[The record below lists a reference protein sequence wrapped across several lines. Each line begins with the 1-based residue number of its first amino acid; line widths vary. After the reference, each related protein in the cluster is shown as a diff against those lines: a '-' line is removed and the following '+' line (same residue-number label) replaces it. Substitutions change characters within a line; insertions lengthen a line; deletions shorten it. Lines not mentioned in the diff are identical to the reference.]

1 MLKDM
6 RYDLWVDEWRWGL
19 SSLRLSD
26 LWKLATEVIVFTNV
40 YFGRER
46 EREKC
51 AYVCY
56 QSVFCCH
63 EIFVLYQSRL
73 GLPALAVAVCVIILK
88 MSVDV

>member
-51 AYVCY
+51 AYV
-56 QSVFCCH
+56 
-63 EIFVLYQSRL
+63 LL
-73 GLPALAVAVCVIILK
+73 VCVLLP
-88 MSVDV
+88 